1 MNKKRRLMKRIL
13 VGILILVM
21 VLSVLAPM
29 VVNAAEIEGSETQ
42 TEAINV
48 TEDLITIQENN
59 GDITIEEGTSSALNL
74 EDNKTASETVNPTEE
89 LNEIV
94 PPVKEETLVDEN
106 ISSKPVE
113 ENTTTIEN
121 KPVNINEDTSETTE
135 VVEEEKFDMNKAFKN
150 HMIEFLKNNI
160 FMIIVAVACIVG
172 LFIVKRNKNN
182 ILDDGE
188 TKNRHDNTRL

>member
-42 TEAINV
+42 TEAGNV
-48 TEDLITIQENN
+48 TEDPIVIQENN
-59 GDITIEEGTSSALNL
+59 SDVLIEEGAAPVL
-74 EDNKTASETVNPTEE
+74 DPADSETVSETVDPTEE
-89 LNEIV
+89 LGEIV
-94 PPVKEETLVDEN
+94 L
-106 ISSKPVE
+106 PVE
-113 ENTTTIEN
+113 EETPVDESIASEPIEEDITTIEN
-121 KPVNINEDTSETTE
+121 EPVDTIENASETTE
-135 VVEEEKFDMNKAFKN
+135 IVEEEKFDMDKAFKN

-160 FMIIVAVACIVG
+160 FMIIVVVVCIVG

-182 ILDDGE
+182 LLDDGE
-188 TKNRHDNTRL
+188 TKNHHDNTRL